1 MWFSFMLRRPKSR
14 RNAGCPRTSI
24 IPRFEILEG
33 RTLPSTLTVLNTLDK
48 GAGSLRDA
56 ITNAKSGDTIVFA
69 SSLAGQTI
77 VLTSDQLTINN
88 SLDIEGPGA
97 GLLTVSGNDTNRVFD
112 INEGLAV
119 TIAGLTI
126 THGRAVGGNGNPGGA
141 GGGGAILNVGSTVS
155 LANDVFSANVSLG
168 NSDGPKGGA
177 IANFG
182 TGSLTVTDS
191 TFINNLADGRI
202 KKGQFAEGGAIFST
216 RDGPSITA
224 IRCTFIGNEAIGGD
238 GGVLATGQFAIG
250 AASGGALHIEG
261 ASTLTVKDSV
271 FLGNEAIGGN
281 GGSAAKGSN
290 QGAYVVDS
298 GEGGAIVNHDGGTL
312 VISGSTFM
320 TNEAIGGS
328 NASGAAV
335 PLGFLSVGLGG
346 GLDTE
351 GPTTITDSTFVGNE
365 ALGGS
370 GNTGGSGTGVLLV
383 GAGFGGGLDN
393 ESFGFAAPLTI
404 SNCTFTNNQAVGG
417 AANTGGLLPGDGWGG
432 GISNFNWV
440 TATVTASIFTSNQAI
455 GGAGGAGGN
464 GADGLGG
471 ALANVLGASLTV
483 SGCTLTGNQAL
494 GGAGGSG
501 ANGGNGHGGGVYS
514 DSQSTLTVTGTTITS
529 NSAIGGAAGSG
540 GIAGQ
545 GMGGGVY
552 FATGGVVCLDQYT
565 VSNIEGNTAS
575 TSNNDIFG
583 VFTIC

>member
-1 MWFSFMLRRPKSR
+1 MWFSFMLRRPKTR
-14 RNAGCPRTSI
+14 RNPGRPRTSI
-24 IPRFEILEG
+24 ILRVEILED

-77 VLTSDQLTINN
+77 ILTSDQLTINS

-168 NSDGPKGGA
+168 NSNGPKGGA

-224 IRCTFIGNEAIGGD
+224 IRCTFTGNEAIGGD
-238 GGVLATGQFAIG
+238 GGVLAAGQFAIG

-261 ASTLTVKDSV
+261 ASTLTVNDSV
-271 FLGNEAIGGN
+271 FVGNEAIGGN
-281 GGSAAKGSN
+281 GGSASKGSN
-290 QGAYVVDS
+290 FGAYVVDS

-320 TNEAIGGS
+320 ANEAIGGS
-328 NASGAAV
+328 NASGAAI
-335 PLGFLSVGLGG
+335 PLGFLSVGVGG

-351 GPTTITDSTFVGNE
+351 GPTTITNSTFVGNE

-383 GAGFGGGLDN
+383 GAGYGGGLDN
-393 ESFGFAAPLTI
+393 ESFHFAVPLTV
-404 SNCTFTNNQAVGG
+404 SKCTFTNNQAVGG
-417 AANTGGLLPGDGWGG
+417 AANTGGFLPGDGWGG
-432 GISNFNWV
+432 GISNFKGV
-440 TATVTASIFTSNQAI
+440 TATVTASTFNGNQAI

-471 ALANVLGASLTV
+471 GLANILGSTLTV
-483 SGCTLTGNQAL
+483 SGSTLSGNQAT
-494 GGAGGSG
+494 GGAGGVGGSG
-501 ANGGNGHGGGVYS
+501 GKGFGGGLYN
-514 DSQSTLTVTGTTITS
+514 DGPSTLTVTTSTITK
-529 NSAIGGAAGSG
+529 NQATGGAAGAG
-540 GIAGQ
+540 GTSGQ
-545 GMGGGVY
+545 GIGGGAY
-552 FATGGVVCLDQYT
+552 FASGGVVCLDAAT
-565 VSNIEGNTAS
+565 VADILGNTAS
-575 TSNNDIFG
+575 TSNNDVFG
-583 VFTIC
+583 NFTIC